1 MLSNRIVTRVPA
13 GGISAEIVASAWGM
27 HRSQMPTPPGPVI
40 SAFVC
45 FWSRP
50 QNEQH
55 ASCYGAVRR
64 LRQRRLPPADS
75 TI

>member
-1 MLSNRIVTRVPA
+1 MFSNRIVTFFPA
-13 GGISAEIVASAWGM
+13 GGFSAAIVASAWGM
-27 HRSQMPTPPGPVI
+27 HRSQIPTSPGPVI
-40 SAFVC
+40 SVFVR

-55 ASCYGAVRR
+55 GSRSGTGRR
-64 LRQRRLPPADS
+64 LRQRLLPPADS

>member
-1 MLSNRIVTRVPA
+1 MLSNRIVTFFPA
-13 GGISAEIVASAWGM
+13 GGCSAAIVASAWGM
-27 HRSQMPTPPGPVI
+27 QRSQMPTPPGPVI

-55 ASCYGAVRR
+55 ASCSGAGLR
-64 LRQRRLPPADS
+64 LRQRLPPPADS